1 MKNITQLV
9 ETRLREMQ
17 SQQDRL
23 AESWQPY
30 IIAINEHLK
39 STQDREMSLSESRNV
54 AQCLENAFVEAMCKK
69 QSRLFE
75 TTTEDAI
82 QFLGIQL
89 PVIAAL
95 LPSLVLNEI
104 ANTQALDRRIG
115 AVFFLDMLAGSTK
128 GGITAGDTLIS
139 SKTGHT
145 RSIAGRRY
153 ASCMVKDEVLS
164 GSEGASSGDTL
175 TGTLTYHPGIDVT
188 NKGNIVVRDSD
199 GVNIGDNSADAS
211 IITGTGITSG
221 TITSSSGVYSL
232 VLAADAGSDGLTI
245 DYDYQYDLPVDDNG
259 NRFGVPEMDVTI
271 SQESI
276 TAKDFPVR
284 SKWSIGA
291 AFDLLKAHNIDE
303 LVSSYSDVCRKAA

>member
-1 MKNITQLV
+1 
-9 ETRLREMQ
+9 
-17 SQQDRL
+17 
-23 AESWQPY
+23 
-30 IIAINEHLK
+30 
-39 STQDREMSLSESRNV
+39 
-54 AQCLENAFVEAMCKK
+54 
-69 QSRLFE
+69 
-75 TTTEDAI
+75 
-82 QFLGIQL
+82 
-89 PVIAAL
+89 
-95 LPSLVLNEI
+95 
-104 ANTQALDRRIG
+104 
-115 AVFFLDMLAGSTK
+115 
-128 GGITAGDTLIS
+128 
-139 SKTGHT
+139 
-145 RSIAGRRY
+145 
-153 ASCMVKDEVLS
+153 MVKDEVLS